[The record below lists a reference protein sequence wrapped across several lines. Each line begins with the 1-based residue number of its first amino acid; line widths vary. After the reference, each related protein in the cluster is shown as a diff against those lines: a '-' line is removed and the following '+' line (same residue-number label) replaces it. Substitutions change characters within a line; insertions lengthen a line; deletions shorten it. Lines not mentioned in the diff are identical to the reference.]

1 MMHPLN
7 FQTRRNVLKSM
18 AGVGAAAIAGG
29 LGAPALAATRE
40 LTIIGND
47 GNPTAREV
55 FKKITDDFAA
65 ATGVNVSLNYMDI
78 EGHKTAIR
86 NYLVASPPDV
96 CFWYSGERMRYFVE
110 RGLFEDLTDLY
121 EKNGYGKVVG
131 NQIRAVTVQGKQY
144 GLPLGGRLLANFYLE
159 DVFAKHGLKVPKD
172 WDELL
177 AYVESA
183 KSAGLA
189 PIAVGSKEL
198 WPVAGIF
205 DSLNLRT
212 NGLDFHMSLMDGK
225 VSYLDKAVVSVFDR
239 WEELVR
245 KGAYLKDST
254 SYTYSEAAAFLSR
267 GEAGFMTIGSF
278 VDREIPDEQR
288 KNLNY
293 FLFPKIADIPTFDD
307 FFVDSMHMPAKAKN
321 KEVAREFLTYFYQ
334 PQVFALYSNA
344 RNFIPARS
352 DLPPSQNEMLNRQLK
367 TIAGVAGTA
376 QYFDRDTNP
385 DLAQVAMKGFQEFL
399 TYPDRKQAILERI
412 EQTRQ
417 RVFK

>member
-1 MMHPLN
+1 MHPLN
-7 FQTRRNVLKSM
+7 LVTRRSVLKTTV
-18 AGVGAAAIAGG
+18 GVGAVAMTSGLGVPAIAS
-29 LGAPALAATRE
+29 TRE

-55 FKKITDDFAA
+55 FKKITEDFAA
-65 ATGVNVSLNYMDI
+65 ATGVKVSLNYMDV

-86 NYLVASPPDV
+86 SYLITSPPDL
-96 CFWYSGERMRYFVE
+96 CFWYSGERMRYFVG
-110 RGLFEDLTDLY
+110 RGLFEDLSGLF
-121 EKNGYGKVVG
+121 EMNGYGNVVG
-131 NQIRAVTVQGKQY
+131 NQIRAVTVEGRQF

-177 AYVESA
+177 TYIESA

-198 WPVAGIF
+198 WPVAGMF

-225 VSYLDKAVVSVFDR
+225 VSYLDKAVLSVFDR

-245 KGAYLKDST
+245 KGAYLKDNT
-254 SYTYSEAAAFLSR
+254 SYSYSEAAAFLSR

-278 VDREIPDEQR
+278 VDREVPVDQR

-293 FLFPKIADIPTFDD
+293 FPFPKIADIPTFED
-307 FFVDSMHMPAKAKN
+307 FFVDSIHIPSKAKN
-321 KEVAREFLTYFYQ
+321 KEEAREFLTYFYQ
-334 PQVFALYSNA
+334 PAVFALYSGA

-352 DLPPSQNEMLNRQLK
+352 DLPPSSNEMLNRQLK

-399 TYPDRKQAILERI
+399 TYPDRKQTILERI